1 MRFAHGLGLAESLA
15 NCLQIPLPPT
25 VEIRPLLSDFVAET
39 RLPILAIAPDI
50 GDIADIEALYDGQV
64 QLFVVDL
71 FAPRV
76 MAVDIQAPPPIA
88 PNQLIVATRGT
99 MHVATANDGLPDV
112 SETIATTADWFELLN
127 GLTGVVRG

>member
-1 MRFAHGLGLAESLA
+1 
-15 NCLQIPLPPT
+15 
-25 VEIRPLLSDFVAET
+25 LLSDFGAET

-50 GDIADIEALYDGQV
+50 GDITAIEAFYDGQV

-88 PNQLIVATRGT
+88 PNQLIIATRGT
-99 MHVATANDGLPDV
+99 MHVDTANDGLPDV